1 MKIGFFGGSFN
12 PPTIA
17 HLNLAKQAVK
27 EYNLDKLYFVPVNN
41 HYIKKDL
48 IDIDLRIQMLESI
61 CLYEDKLLVSNIEKI
76 NDTKL
81 EEIDIFKIIKSQY
94 KNDETFFIMGED
106 NYEKMPKWK
115 DYEDLKKFKYIVFQ
129 RKEEPV
135 LHNNYENVFYIKN
148 QDNLKISSSIIRN
161 KVHNN
166 EAIDGY
172 VTNNIKKFI
181 IKNNLYNEG

>member
-1 MKIGFFGGSFN
+1 M
-12 PPTIA
+12 
-17 HLNLAKQAVK
+17 
-27 EYNLDKLYFVPVNN
+27 Y
-41 HYIKKDL
+41 
-48 IDIDLRIQMLESI
+48 
-61 CLYEDKLLVSNIEKI
+61 
-76 NDTKL
+76 
-81 EEIDIFKIIKSQY
+81 
-94 KNDETFFIMGED
+94 
-106 NYEKMPKWK
+106 
-115 DYEDLKKFKYIVFQ
+115 KYIVFQ

-135 LHNNYENVFYIKN
+135 LHNSNENVFYIKN

>member
-41 HYIKKDL
+41 KKKKKDL

-81 EEIDIFKIIKSQY
+81 EAIS
-94 KNDETFFIMGED
+94 TS
-106 NYEKMPKWK
+106 
-115 DYEDLKKFKYIVFQ
+115 L
-129 RKEEPV
+129 
-135 LHNNYENVFYIKN
+135 ENVQKQLTKN
-148 QDNLKISSSIIRN
+148 TES
-161 KVHNN
+161 
-166 EAIDGY
+166 E
-172 VTNNIKKFI
+172 F
-181 IKNNLYNEG
+181 KNMQ